1 MAKAKTNFKSKKTTP
16 VVNHIHI
23 SLTKKNYMIIGLGIL
38 LIVIGYV
45 LMAANSVDG
54 FLPTVVAPIL
64 LVAGYCVVIPLGIL
78 IKDKS
83 IEGVE
88 IAADGKN
95 VTTDTSGNVAA
106 KSNIK
111 TN

>member
-1 MAKAKTNFKSKKTTP
+1 MAKAKTNIKSKKSTAAVT
-16 VVNHIHI
+16 HIRI

-64 LVAGYCVVIPLGIL
+64 LVAGYCVIIPLGIL
-78 IKDKS
+78 IKDKA
-83 IEGVE
+83 IEE
-88 IAADGKN
+88 SADSKI
-95 VTTDTSGNVAA
+95 TTDTNGTAA
-106 KSNIK
+106 VKSNIK

>member
-1 MAKAKTNFKSKKTTP
+1 MAKAKTAIKTTKKAAPP
-16 VVNHIHI
+16 VYIRI
-23 SLTKKNYMIIGLGIL
+23 SLTKKNYMIIALGIAI
-38 LIVIGYV
+38 IVIGYI

-64 LVAGYCVVIPLGIL
+64 LVAGYCIIIPVGIL

-83 IEGVE
+83 L
-88 IAADGKN
+88 
-95 VTTDTSGNVAA
+95 VTDEPAVQTAQSGNSAA
-106 KSNIK
+106 SNIK

>member
-1 MAKAKTNFKSKKTTP
+1 MAKAKTNYKSKKSAQTA
-16 VVNHIHI
+16 HIRI
-23 SLTKKNYMIIGLGIL
+23 SLTKKNYMIIGLGIA
-38 LIVIGYV
+38 IIIIGYI

-64 LVAGYCVVIPLGIL
+64 LVAGYCAIIPFGIL
-78 IKDKS
+78 FKDKS
-83 IEGVE
+83 ILVE
-88 IAADGKN
+88 ESTDSKN
-95 VTTDTSGNVAA
+95 IQTDKNGNVAV

>member
-1 MAKAKTNFKSKKTTP
+1 MAKAKTNIRAKKSAAP
-16 VVNHIHI
+16 PAYIRI
-23 SLTKKNYMIIGLGIL
+23 SLTKKNYMIIGLGII
-38 LIVIGYV
+38 LIVIGYI

-78 IKDKS
+78 IKDKA
-83 IEGVE
+83 IEE
-88 IAADGKN
+88 SADSKN
-95 VTTDTSGNVAA
+95 ISTDNGGNVAV

>member
-1 MAKAKTNFKSKKTTP
+1 MAKAKTNIKSKKAVTP
-16 VVNHIHI
+16 PAYIRI
-23 SLTKKNYMIIGLGIL
+23 SLTKKNYSIIGLGIL
-38 LIVIGYV
+38 LIVIGYI

-78 IKDKS
+78 IKDKT
-83 IEGVE
+83 IEE
-88 IAADGKN
+88 SADSKIM
-95 VTTDTSGNVAA
+95 TTDDGSNVAV

-111 TN
+111 TK